1 VHVTSY
7 EVRDADH
14 YVGRRDRHQDE
25 DRHQGRLRQD
35 RHQGHLHQDHQV
47 ERHQGHQDEGQNQDV
62 NQGHRGHQYED
73 HQDRYVAHQDHQCVG
88 HQDQD
93 VNQGQDAIQDQD
105 GNRLGH
111 QDADHQVQHDH
122 QEAEVLVDQRQTLV
136 RVVVESDED
145 LHLGHAVACR
155 LEAFPLE
162 DDLQESMAEK
172 EVVERLEG
180 EESPLLVDH

>member
-1 VHVTSY
+1 VHATSY

-14 YVGRRDRHQDE
+14 YVGRQDRRQDE
-25 DRHQGRLRQD
+25 D
-35 RHQGHLHQDHQV
+35 RHQGHLHQDRHQGLLRQDHQV
-47 ERHQGHQDEGQNQDV
+47 ERHQDHQDEGQNQDV
-62 NQGHRGHQYED
+62 NQGHQGHQYED
-73 HQDRYVAHQDHQCVG
+73 HQDRYVVHQDHPYVD

-111 QDADHQVQHDH
+111 QDEDHQAQHDR
-122 QEAEVLVDQRQTLV
+122 QEAEELVDQRQTLDQ
-136 RVVVESDED
+136 VVVESDED

-162 DDLQESMAEK
+162 DDLQESMVEK

>member
-25 DRHQGRLRQD
+25 DRRQGRLRQD

-93 VNQGQDAIQDQD
+93 VNQDQDAIQDQD

-162 DDLQESMAEK
+162 DDLQESMVEK